1 MDNIPKAFIS
11 YSHADKEFVSQLAKD
26 LMKQGIKIWIDQF
39 DLQPGD
45 SLVQKIFSEGLAQS
59 KFFLI
64 VLSAASASSKWMK
77 EELDAAMVGKI
88 QGVTRIIP
96 IIKEPTDIPVP
107 LRSLLYVDLS
117 SNYEE
122 GIRKLAQTIHGVLDK
137 PPVSALP
144 KYIAD
149 LRQSVGGLSK
159 IATTVA
165 ALLLSK
171 GDDERGY
178 DPQLTSQD
186 LLQSLPNFTPEE
198 INDAVDE
205 LESFGLVKAHKVFGN
220 APFYFAFVMA
230 TYALFLHFKDEGLGY
245 DPEQDIKEV
254 AAAVNAKGEITGA
267 ELRGALELSPG
278 RINRAVAYLEEYG
291 ITRVIR
297 TLGTAPY
304 SFREVNATR
313 HTRNFVNEHSR

>member
-1 MDNIPKAFIS
+1 MDNRPKAFIS
-11 YSHADKEFVSQLAKD
+11 YSHSDKDFVSQLAKD
-26 LMKQGIKIWIDQF
+26 LMKQGIEIWIDQF

-45 SLVQKIFSEGLAQS
+45 SLIQKIFSEGLAQS
-59 KFFLI
+59 RFFLI
-64 VLSAASASSKWMK
+64 VLSPASASSKWMK

-96 IIKEPTDIPVP
+96 IIKEPAEVPVP

-117 SNYEE
+117 SNYED

-149 LRQSVGGLSK
+149 LKQSVGGLSK

-165 ALLLSK
+165 ALLLLK

-178 DPQLTSQD
+178 EPQLSSQD
-186 LLQSLPNFTPEE
+186 LVQSLPSIAPGE
-198 INDAVDE
+198 INDAVEE

-220 APFYFAFVMA
+220 APFYFVYIMG
-230 TYALFLHFKDEGLGY
+230 TYALFLHFKNEGLGY
-245 DPEQDIKEV
+245 DPEQDIREV
-254 AAAVNAKGEITGA
+254 AAAVNAKGEMTGA
-267 ELRGALELSPG
+267 EIGDALRLSPG

-291 ITRVIR
+291 IARVVRVI
-297 TLGTAPY
+297 GTAPY
-304 SFREVNATR
+304 NFRDVNATR